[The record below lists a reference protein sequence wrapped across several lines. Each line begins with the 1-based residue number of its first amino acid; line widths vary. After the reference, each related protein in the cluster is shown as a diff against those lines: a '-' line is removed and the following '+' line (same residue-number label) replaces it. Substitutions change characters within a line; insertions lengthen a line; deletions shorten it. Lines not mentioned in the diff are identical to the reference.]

1 VLDIDIK
8 GFFDNIDHALLMKA
22 VRRHTQCR
30 WMRLYIERWL
40 NAPVQMTNGML
51 VQRDKGTPQGGVI
64 SPLLR
69 GGAAFSDTGVSGF
82 LPGQYSNRRA
92 DIHEKAKT

>member
-1 VLDIDIK
+1 MQLDHDTFAIREIGD
-8 GFFDNIDHALLMKA
+8 
-22 VRRHTQCR
+22 
-30 WMRLYIERWL
+30 
-40 NAPVQMTNGML
+40 
-51 VQRDKGTPQGGVI
+51 GTTITDRYAGCD
-64 SPLLR
+64 R

>member
-1 VLDIDIK
+1 MEVGLRLSGGGGARIK
-8 GFFDNIDHALLMKA
+8 YVG
-22 VRRHTQCR
+22 RRTR
-30 WMRLYIERWL
+30 GIYEDAR
-40 NAPVQMTNGML
+40 
-51 VQRDKGTPQGGVI
+51 GGGSI
-64 SPLLR
+64 GITDGR